1 MSVSSRNLLLLL
13 VCAASIGLGATAVG
27 DDAAP
32 QELNFEYDVI
42 CTFSFLSPPSPPPP
56 TSVAAIRDLV
66 GASSSCE
73 GGWVSDGLFADAGLA
88 TQQEILLGSRPSN
101 AANRCGVV
109 FARTTLHGSDGDIFI
124 EENTRL
130 ICPPEFFGLFQTFES
145 SFNITGGTGDYS
157 NLIGRGKGAGTV
169 DLIFEPLQIQIVVH
183 THLEGQA
190 KFVNTR
196 RLR

>member
-32 QELNFEYDVI
+32 QEINFEYDVI
-42 CTFSFLSPPSPPPP
+42 CTVSLQSPPPP

-66 GASSSCE
+66 GASSSCV
-73 GGWVSDGLFADAGLA
+73 GDWMSTGLMVDNGEA
-88 TQQEILLGSRPSN
+88 TQREMFLGSQLPN

-124 EENTRL
+124 EEKTRL
-130 ICPPEFFGLFQTFES
+130 FCPPEFFGLFGTFKS

-157 NLIGRGKGAGTV
+157 NLIGRGKGGGTFTV
-169 DLIFEPLQIQIVVH
+169 IFDPLRIVVH
-183 THLEGQA
+183 DELEGKA
-190 KFVNTR
+190 KFVN
-196 RLR
+196 

>member
-42 CTFSFLSPPSPPPP
+42 CTVSLQSPPPP

-66 GASSSCE
+66 GASSSCV
-73 GGWVSDGLFADAGLA
+73 GDWMSTGLIVDNGEA
-88 TQQEILLGSRPSN
+88 TQREMFLGSQLPN

-130 ICPPEFFGLFQTFES
+130 FCPPGSSALFGTFKS

-157 NLIGRGKGAGTV
+157 NLIGRGKGGGTFTV
-169 DLIFEPLQIQIVVH
+169 DFSISGIVVH
-183 THLEGQA
+183 DELEGKA
-190 KFVNTR
+190 KFVN
-196 RLR
+196 